1 MAKAYGYVMLEICV
15 HRNPATCTD
24 VLSISS
30 PLHIAERKIA
40 TLNISRSN
48 LSLTESVGLRWLLIF
63 EPLTIWLLCVFW
75 PQAFPPPSPLGE
87 RACAPT
93 RTHARA
99 LTRRGHVGEAGDLGT
114 GPGLKFYVVGARP
127 MASFRGLPGTLLLVL

>member
-1 MAKAYGYVMLEICV
+1 MAKAHGYVMLEICV

-48 LSLTESVGLRWLLIF
+48 LSLTESVGLRWRLIF
-63 EPLTIWLLCVFW
+63 ALLTIWLGCVF
-75 PQAFPPPSPLGE
+75 
-87 RACAPT
+87 
-93 RTHARA
+93 
-99 LTRRGHVGEAGDLGT
+99 
-114 GPGLKFYVVGARP
+114 
-127 MASFRGLPGTLLLVL
+127 LP